1 MATLVVGLDEVGRGC
16 WAGPVVAGA
25 VLLEKPIEGLRD
37 SKKLSKKRREALAEV
52 IRNEAKAYGVGWVT
66 ANEVDEMG
74 LTKAVQLA
82 MLRAMKRLQESGE
95 TYDEIII
102 DGNINY
108 FQGVQGLTFR
118 HPTPDPES
126 VTGRT
131 CHRVRAVVKADD
143 SVPAVSAAS
152 ILAKVARDEYMA
164 RLANEFPAYGFET
177 HVGYGTQA
185 HVRALKEH
193 GVTNEHRKSYKPI
206 QAILST

>member
-1 MATLVVGLDEVGRGC
+1 MVTLVVGLDEVGRGC
-16 WAGPVVAGA
+16 WAGPLVAGA

-74 LTKAVQLA
+74 LSKAVQLA

-95 TYDEIII
+95 VYDEIDI

-108 FQGVQGLTFR
+108 FQNVQGLAT
-118 HPTPDPES
+118 ENIQAM
-126 VTGRT
+126 
-131 CHRVRAVVKADD
+131 VRADD

-164 RLANEFPAYGFET
+164 RLANEFPAYGFEK

-185 HVRALKEH
+185 HMRALQEH
-193 GVTNEHRKSYKPI
+193 GMTNEHRKSYKPI
-206 QAILST
+206 QALLSR